1 MIFVAKKKS
10 SEATPFG
17 RRLREKRVAAGLSQ
31 LALAEKIGMLRPVI
45 AKLETSPD
53 ANPTLDTIK
62 SLAAAL
68 DVNPADLIAD

>member
-1 MIFVAKKKS
+1 
-10 SEATPFG
+10 
-17 RRLREKRVAAGLSQ
+17 
-31 LALAEKIGMLRPVI
+31 MLRPVI